1 MNQFNQR
8 FNLLVIVGYHAI
20 VKSFLLFPD
29 FHVGDIGEIE
39 NIVQYIYIYI
49 YILLVAYLVI
59 LNSITCHYIL

>member
-39 NIVQYIYIYI
+39 NIVQYIYIH
-49 YILLVAYLVI
+49 
-59 LNSITCHYIL
+59 ITCCLSSDPELNHMSLYIVV